1 MYAWYMSISKPYS
14 LWGASRRAADRK
26 QILSHGRRCP
36 PMIHLCDNPPIEPQ
50 DPLMNDI
57 PHAILLMGPTAS
69 GKTGLALELARHFP
83 VEIISVDSALV
94 YRDMDIGTAKPS
106 AAEMAQCPHHLIDI
120 ISPLQSYSAAQFHAD
135 ANRLIREI
143 NARGRLPLLVG
154 GTMLYY
160 KALLEGLS
168 DLPRADAA
176 LRAQLDA
183 DAAQAGWPAMHA
195 RLAQLDPDTAA
206 RLNPNDSQRIHRA
219 LEVCL
224 LSGEPMSRLLARG
237 KEAAADF
244 RLLSLGLVPAERGWL
259 HQRIAQRFELM
270 LEQDFLAEVRRLR
283 ADYPA
288 LTLELPSMR
297 CVGYRQ
303 AWEYLDG
310 AGDEQTFI
318 DKGVAATRQL
328 AKRQLTWMRSL
339 DLVPVNAQRA
349 DLAEELGAAVAAFQ
363 AGEPMPAGLRFNGVY

>member
-1 MYAWYMSISKPYS
+1 
-14 LWGASRRAADRK
+14 
-26 QILSHGRRCP
+26 
-36 PMIHLCDNPPIEPQ
+36 MIHLCDNSPIEPQ

-135 ANRLIREI
+135 ANQLIREI

-224 LSGEPMSRLLARG
+224 LCGEPMSRLLARG

-270 LEQDFLAEVRRLR
+270 LEQDFLAEVRCLR

>member
-1 MYAWYMSISKPYS
+1 M
-14 LWGASRRAADRK
+14 
-26 QILSHGRRCP
+26 GR
-36 PMIHLCDNPPIEPQ
+36 LCDNPMIEPQ
-50 DPLMNDI
+50 DPPMNDI

-94 YRDMDIGTAKPS
+94 YRDMDIGTAKPC

-120 ISPLQSYSAAQFHAD
+120 ISPLHSYSAAQFHAD

-143 NARGRLPLLVG
+143 NGRGRLPLLVG

-168 DLPRADAA
+168 DLPRADAT

-244 RLLSLGLVPAERGWL
+244 RLLSLGLVPAERAWL

-283 ADYPA
+283 EQYPA

-310 AGDEQTFI
+310 VGDEQAFI
-318 DKGVAATRQL
+318 DKGIAATRQL

-339 DLVPVNAQRA
+339 DLVPVNAQQPG
-349 DLAEELGAAVAAFQ
+349 LAEQLCAAVAAFQ
-363 AGEPMPAGLRFNGVY
+363 AGEPLPAGLRFDGAY